1 VNERTPYVLAAE
13 GGGVTEAARDARDAF
28 HVQVTKAI
36 VRYMSAHPDE
46 GGDVHVR
53 ILLLVALL
61 YEDHLSGGHRANE
74 VLRALGR

>member
-1 VNERTPYVLAAE
+1 METS
-13 GGGVTEAARDARDAF
+13 GDARDAF